1 MKRSLMLTAIL
12 CAVTSTSALG
22 DPGHGRGHDS
32 WDDRAGPPGLA
43 KKPLGLPPGQAK
55 KMWRM
60 GQRIPRAYVVPE
72 HFVRE
77 PWRYQ
82 LARPRPGY
90 RWVVVDRDAYL
101 VQVASGVIAQVVAD
115 AILDPDGLGAYQ
127 YGPPPP
133 AVVAPGDRWRRR
145 YARVYARDDDP
156 FYRDCHQSVDPA
168 GVVGGAV
175 LGGLLGNALGHGSGR
190 AGATIAGVIA
200 GGAVG
205 AALTS
210 HMDCEDRSYA
220 YATYANGFN
229 AGHPGVY
236 RWSNPDNGHY
246 GTFRVEDYYDDP
258 DGFRC
263 ANYTQQIYV
272 DGRPQ
277 AASGRA
283 CQQPDGTWAIVS

>member
-1 MKRSLMLTAIL
+1 MKRSLLLTAIL
-12 CAVTSTSALG
+12 CALSSTSAIG
-22 DPGHGRGHDS
+22 EPGHGRGHDRLA
-32 WDDRAGPPGLA
+32 DEARPPGLA
-43 KKPLGLPPGQAK
+43 KKPFALPPGQAR

-60 GQRIPRAYVVPE
+60 GERIPHMYFAPE

-77 PWRYQ
+77 PWRYH
-82 LARPRPGY
+82 LARPEPGY

-101 VQVASGVIAQVVAD
+101 VAVATGVIAQVVAG
-115 AILDPDGLGAYQ
+115 AFVDPDATRAYQ

-133 AVVAPGDRWRRR
+133 AALAPEDRWRRR
-145 YARVYARDDDP
+145 YARVYARDEDP
-156 FYRDCHQSVDPA
+156 FYRDCRQTVDPA

-175 LGGLLGNALGHGSGR
+175 LGGLLGHALGHGSGR
-190 AGATIAGVIA
+190 AGATITGVIA
-200 GGAVG
+200 GAAVG

-220 YATYANGFN
+220 YETYSTGFN

-236 RWSNPDNGHY
+236 RWRNPDNGHY
-246 GTFRVEDYYDDP
+246 GTFRVKDYYDDP
-258 DGFRC
+258 DGFHC
-263 ANYTQQIYV
+263 ANYTQQIFV

-283 CQQPDGTWAIVS
+283 CRQPDGTWAIVS